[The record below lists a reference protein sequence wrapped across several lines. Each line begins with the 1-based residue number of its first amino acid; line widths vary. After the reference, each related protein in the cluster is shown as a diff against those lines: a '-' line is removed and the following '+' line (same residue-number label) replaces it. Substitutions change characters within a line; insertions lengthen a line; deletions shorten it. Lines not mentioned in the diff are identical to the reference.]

1 MCDKELLIDYLYGEL
16 TPADRESFDR
26 HLSSCAECRDEIAGL
41 RGTRTY
47 LESWAPPEPE
57 LDFQMVRGPQRFGAR
72 RRWGFSPA
80 WGLAAA
86 ALLVGAVS
94 AAIANV
100 EVTASTGGVT
110 IRTGWNRDVAQLA
123 GTTTGTVPGADL
135 KRVEAR
141 VRELETKLAAGPVL
155 TAAAAPATDGRMS
168 DAELVRMVRR
178 MIEQS
183 EERQQGVFAS
193 QVLQVNRDMEVARRS
208 DLDSIRRSMDQIQRS
223 NIETYRVTKTL
234 EDAFVRVGWQR

>member
-72 RRWGFSPA
+72 RWGFSPA
-80 WGLAAA
+80 WGMAAA

-100 EVTASTGGVT
+100 EVSAGTGGVT
-110 IRTGWNRDVAQLA
+110 IKTGWSREATQMA
-123 GTTTGTVPGADL
+123 GATTGTVPVADL

-141 VRELETKLAAGPVL
+141 VRELEAKLAAGPVL
-155 TAAAAPATDGRMS
+155 TPTAAPASDGRMS

-193 QVLQVNRDMEVARRS
+193 QVLQVNRDMEVARRT
-208 DLDSIRRSMDQIQRS
+208 DLDGIRRSMDQIQRS
-223 NIETYRVTKTL
+223 NIETYRATKTL

>member
-72 RRWGFSPA
+72 RWGFSPA
-80 WGLAAA
+80 WALAAA
-86 ALLVGAVS
+86 ALLVGAIS

-100 EVTASTGGVT
+100 EVTAGSGGVT
-110 IRTGWNRDVAQLA
+110 IKTGWNREATQTA
-123 GTTTGTVPGADL
+123 GATTGTVPVADL

-141 VRELETKLAAGPVL
+141 VRELEAKLAAGPVL
-155 TAAAAPATDGRMS
+155 TATVAPAGDGRMS

-193 QVLQVNRDMEVARRS
+193 QVLQVNRDMEVARRT
-208 DLDSIRRSMDQIQRS
+208 DLDGIRRSMDQIQRS
-223 NIETYRVTKTL
+223 NIETYRATKTL

>member
-16 TPADRESFDR
+16 TPADRESCDR
-26 HLSSCAECRDEIAGL
+26 HLASCAECRDEIAGL
-41 RGTRTY
+41 RGTRAH
-47 LESWAPPEPE
+47 LESWAPPEPD
-57 LDFQMVRGPQRFGAR
+57 LGFQIVRGPQHLGASR
-72 RRWGFSPA
+72 RRWRWSPA

-86 ALLVGAVS
+86 AMLVGAVS

-100 EVTASTGGVT
+100 EVTADSGGVT
-110 IRTGWNRDVAQLA
+110 IRTGWNRDGVQAA
-123 GTTTGTVPGADL
+123 PAGTVPAADL

-141 VRELETKLAAGPVL
+141 MRELEAKLAAGPVL
-155 TAAAAPATDGRMS
+155 TPVATPSSDGGMS

-183 EERQQGVFAS
+183 EERQQGVFAN
-193 QVLQVNRDMEVARRS
+193 QVLQVNRDMEVARRA
-208 DLDSIRRSMDQIQRS
+208 DLDGIRRSMEQMQRT
-223 NIETYRVTKTL
+223 NIDTYRMTKTL

>member
-47 LESWAPPEPE
+47 LESWAPPQPE
-57 LDFQMVRGPQRFGAR
+57 LDFQMVRGPQRFGA

-86 ALLVGAVS
+86 ALLVGAIS

-100 EVTASTGGVT
+100 EVTAGSGGVT
-110 IRTGWNRDVAQLA
+110 IKTGWNRESTQTA
-123 GTTTGTVPGADL
+123 GATTVTVPAADL

-141 VRELETKLAAGPVL
+141 VRELEAKLAAGPVL
-155 TAAAAPATDGRMS
+155 TATAAPASDGRMS

-193 QVLQVNRDMEVARRS
+193 QVLQVNRDMEVARRT
-208 DLDSIRRSMDQIQRS
+208 DLDGIRRSMDQIQRS
-223 NIETYRVTKTL
+223 NIETYRATKTL